1 MVFETSHLL
10 SPYMYYSNSHILPEK
25 YANLNTTL
33 TILCGYGILVIVLH
47 PFINEGEIMMR
58 ILHLLIPLVV
68 YISITSAISI
78 LIRKSFGRVIPLTLC
93 GSALIM
99 YISQILFSTF
109 NPGFYG
115 ILALAAASVIYIIFS
130 IVKKNS
136 NVQLGFSAGLVAFLA
151 IYLVACYLLLGKQ
164 LADWDELTHW
174 GMMVKESLRLDKF
187 YVVPESRL
195 MWHKEYPPFP
205 CLLEVFWCKLYG
217 YSASHATIPLH
228 VLTLSL
234 IVPVTVEKVMEGFD
248 AKSGL
253 FFKSGGVDGG
263 DDRGVDGGDGR
274 NARTVLAHVCMAAF
288 VAFLVDVLAILTEY
302 MYDLWPQHIIN
313 SMLPDV
319 LLAFMFAYMII
330 TIINWDHKEIF
341 SIVSITIIGSSLLLT
356 KQVGLAFIMVAVFCL
371 IVREIAYRRDEKT
384 TGLRFLLSFV
394 IMMVIMLTAYMSWN
408 MYKGKYISE
417 ETTDRSSGQFN
428 LSQLSISE
436 YFKAF
441 SSNSDELKHE
451 TLTHYFKSLIK
462 TPISNCQGI
471 QVSYA
476 LAFIIVIAA
485 LIILYVYVSRK
496 YNDIGK
502 NNGNDK
508 NNTGYKA
515 DGHILSKSDFIALL
529 LSFIVG
535 TAGYAFM
542 MSMLYLFCFPEN
554 EMREL
559 AGFTRYMS
567 SYVIGELM
575 ILFYLMFSVIRG
587 RTFYSKIWGIV
598 VITLLSYLLLLPN
611 HKGHYMPQAWTE
623 TNYIYYKQFAD
634 TLEQQVP
641 KDSKV
646 FIIYDKEQ
654 TPHPRWYDPMQ
665 MFVQYYNN
673 EIEICNENNNAFILD
688 YSNKKKVKSVK
699 NTFKKCDYL
708 YMINTNDELNR
719 AFSKYNDGEKFKDN
733 TIYKIEKDDG
743 LRFEEVE

>member
-1 MVFETSHLL
+1 ML
-10 SPYMYYSNSHILPEK
+10 
-25 YANLNTTL
+25 
-33 TILCGYGILVIVLH
+33 
-47 PFINEGEIMMR
+47 

-78 LIRKSFGRVIPLTLC
+78 LIKKSFGRVIPLTLC

-99 YISQILFSTF
+99 YISQIIFSTF

-115 ILALAAASVIYIIFS
+115 ILALAAVSVIYIIIS
-130 IVKKNS
+130 IVRKNE
-136 NVQLGFSAGLVAFLA
+136 NVHFGFSAGLAAFLA

-205 CLLEVFWCKLYG
+205 CLLEVFWCKMYG

-234 IVPVTVEKVMEGFD
+234 IVPVTVEKVMEK
-248 AKSGL
+248 AEWKCSS
-253 FFKSGGVDGG
+253 KMHVDG
-263 DDRGVDGGDGR
+263 DDDCERDGNVVVGTKQR
-274 NARTVLAHVCMAAF
+274 VKRFCVVMF
-288 VAFLVDVLAILTEY
+288 VALLMDVLAILAEY

-313 SMLPDV
+313 SMLPDE
-319 LLAFMFAYMII
+319 LIAFMFAFIII

-371 IVREIAYRRDEKT
+371 AVREFMAWRETKGIKVI
-384 TGLRFLLSFV
+384 LSCI
-394 IMMVIMLTAYMSWN
+394 IMMIIMLASYMSWN

-417 ETTDRSSGQFN
+417 DSTDRSSGQFN
-428 LSQLSISE
+428 LSKLSISE

-441 SSNSDELKHE
+441 SSSSDELKHE
-451 TLTHYFKSLIK
+451 TLINYFKSVIK
-462 TPISNCQGI
+462 TPISNCPGI

-476 LAFIIVIAA
+476 LAFIIVIVV
-485 LIILYVYVSRK
+485 LILLYVYVVRK
-496 YNDIGK
+496 
-502 NNGNDK
+502 DK
-508 NNTGYKA
+508 NN
-515 DGHILSKSDFIALL
+515 FVALL

-554 EMREL
+554 EMKEL

-567 SYVIGELM
+567 SYVIGESM
-575 ILFYLMFSVIRG
+575 ILFYLMFSAIRG
-587 RTFYSKIWGIV
+587 RTFYSKIWGIL
-598 VITLLSYLLLLPN
+598 VISLLSFLLLLPN
-611 HKGHYMPQAWTE
+611 HKSNYIPQAKVE
-623 TNYIYYKQFAD
+623 TRYIYYKQFAD
-634 TLEQQVP
+634 ILKQEVP

-646 FIIYDKEQ
+646 FIIYDKEL
-654 TPHPRWYDPMQ
+654 TPNPLWYSPMQ
-665 MFVQYYNN
+665 IFVQYYNN
-673 EIEICNENNNAFILD
+673 EVEICNENNNSFILD
-688 YSNKKKVKSVK
+688 YSDKNKVMSVQ
-699 NTFKKCDYL
+699 NSLKKCDYL
-708 YMINTNDELNR
+708 YIINTNDELNH
-719 AFSKYNDGEKFKDN
+719 AFSKYNHGENFKDGA
-733 TIYKIEKDDG
+733 IYKIDTSDELSFEKI
-743 LRFEEVE
+743 EEP

>member
-1 MVFETSHLL
+1 ME
-10 SPYMYYSNSHILPEK
+10 IQDDDIDD
-25 YANLNTTL
+25 NTDDDIDDNTVA
-33 TILCGYGILVIVLH
+33 GD
-47 PFINEGEIMMR
+47 
-58 ILHLLIPLVV
+58 
-68 YISITSAISI
+68 SKK
-78 LIRKSFGRVIPLTLC
+78 KS
-93 GSALIM
+93 
-99 YISQILFSTF
+99 
-109 NPGFYG
+109 
-115 ILALAAASVIYIIFS
+115 
-130 IVKKNS
+130 
-136 NVQLGFSAGLVAFLA
+136 
-151 IYLVACYLLLGKQ
+151 
-164 LADWDELTHW
+164 
-174 GMMVKESLRLDKF
+174 
-187 YVVPESRL
+187 
-195 MWHKEYPPFP
+195 
-205 CLLEVFWCKLYG
+205 
-217 YSASHATIPLH
+217 
-228 VLTLSL
+228 
-234 IVPVTVEKVMEGFD
+234 
-248 AKSGL
+248 
-253 FFKSGGVDGG
+253 
-263 DDRGVDGGDGR
+263 
-274 NARTVLAHVCMAAF
+274 
-288 VAFLVDVLAILTEY
+288 
-302 MYDLWPQHIIN
+302 
-313 SMLPDV
+313 
-319 LLAFMFAYMII
+319 
-330 TIINWDHKEIF
+330 
-341 SIVSITIIGSSLLLT
+341 
-356 KQVGLAFIMVAVFCL
+356 
-371 IVREIAYRRDEKT
+371 

-408 MYKGKYISE
+408 MYKGRYISE

-441 SSNSDELKHE
+441 SSNSDELRHE

-476 LAFIIVIAA
+476 LAFIIVIVT
-485 LIILYVYVSRK
+485 LILLYVYVSRK
-496 YNDIGK
+496 YKDIEKNNGNNIAKNNGNDIEK
-502 NNGNDK
+502 TNGNDK
-508 NNTGYKA
+508 NNAGYKVN
-515 DGHILSKSDFIALL
+515 DHILSKSDFIALL

-719 AFSKYNDGEKFKDN
+719 VFSKYNDGEDFKDGA
-733 TIYKIEKDDG
+733 IYKIDTSDG
-743 LRFEEVE
+743 LRFEEL